1 MYHITLIIFENCMIK
16 ILNYSKVDLYEL
28 ARYVNKQAKAKGAS
42 ESDVEIDVDAGTSV
56 SVRLKELESIA
67 LNNDK
72 SLSITVYFGK
82 KRGVAT
88 TSDFSKEAMESCLN
102 AACDIAKFTAE
113 DKAFGLPSEK
123 LFPKKEI
130 ELDLYHPFDDSQDSM
145 IAKALVAEKAALSFD
160 KRINNSEGANFST
173 SNNLF
178 VQANSNGFIGGFPSS
193 RHTISCSVIAKDSS
207 GMQRDY
213 SYSNA
218 RKISNLQSL
227 EEVGETS
234 AQRALNRLMPK
245 PIKTGRYPVIFES
258 QIATS
263 LISSIVSASSGTNQY
278 RKTSFLLNSLDKKI
292 ASENLTINEDPYL
305 RYGNATTYFD
315 GEGVYVKPR
324 VVVDKGYLKGYF
336 LSSYSAR
343 RLKMETT
350 GNAGG
355 AHNLIA
361 NSSNLSF
368 KELIKKMRR
377 GLIVTELM
385 GQGLNMVTGDYSR
398 GVAGFWVEGG
408 VIEHPVEEIT
418 IAGNMKDMLLNI
430 TDIGNDTYKN
440 GSQYIGSVLIG
451 EMTIASGDK

>member
-1 MYHITLIIFENCMIK
+1 MYHITLIILKNRMIK
-16 ILNYSKVDLYEL
+16 ILNYSQDDLYDL
-28 ARYVNKQAKAKGAS
+28 ARYVNKQAQAKGAS
-42 ESDVEIDVDAGTSV
+42 ESEVEIDVDSGTSV
-56 SVRLKELESIA
+56 SVRLKELESVT

-82 KRGVAT
+82 KRGIAT
-88 TSDFSKEAMESCLN
+88 TSDFSKEAIESCLA
-102 AACDIAKFTAE
+102 AACDIAKFTGE
-113 DKAFGLPSEK
+113 DKAFGLASSK
-123 LFPKKEI
+123 LYPKKDI
-130 ELDLYHPFDDSQDSM
+130 ELDLYHPFEDSQDAM
-145 IAKALVAEKAALSFD
+145 IAKVLVVEKTALLFD
-160 KRINNSEGANFST
+160 KRISNSEGANFST

-213 SYSNA
+213 SYSNS

-227 EEVGETS
+227 EEIGETS

-258 QIATS
+258 QVATS
-263 LISSIVSASSGTNQY
+263 LISSIVSASSGSNQY
-278 RKTSFLLNSLDKKI
+278 RKSSFLLNSLDKKI

-305 RYGNATTYFD
+305 KHGNATTYFD

-324 VVVDKGYLKGYF
+324 VVVDKGFLKGYF

-343 RLKMETT
+343 RLKMQTT

-361 NSSNLSF
+361 SFSSHSF
-368 KELIKKMRR
+368 KELIKKMGR
-377 GLIVTELM
+377 GLVVTELM

-398 GVAGFWVEGG
+398 GVAGFWVEEG
-408 VIEHPVEEIT
+408 VIVHAVEEIT
-418 IAGNMKDMLLNI
+418 IAGNMRDMLLNI
-430 TDIGNDTYKN
+430 SNIGNDTYKN
-440 GSQYIGSVLIG
+440 GSQYIGSVLID
-451 EMTIASGDK
+451 EMTIASGK

>member
-1 MYHITLIIFENCMIK
+1 MYHITLIILKNRMIK
-16 ILNYSKVDLYEL
+16 ILNYSQDDLYDL
-28 ARYVNKQAKAKGAS
+28 ARYVNKQAQAKGAS
-42 ESDVEIDVDAGTSV
+42 ESEVEIDVDSGTSV
-56 SVRLKELESIA
+56 SVRLKELESVT

-82 KRGVAT
+82 KRGIAT
-88 TSDFSKEAMESCLN
+88 TSDFSKEAIESCLA
-102 AACDIAKFTAE
+102 AACDIAKFTGE
-113 DKAFGLPSEK
+113 DKAFGLASSK
-123 LFPKKEI
+123 LYPKKDI
-130 ELDLYHPFDDSQDSM
+130 ELDLYHPFEDSQDAM
-145 IAKALVAEKAALSFD
+145 IAKVLVVEKTALSFD
-160 KRINNSEGANFST
+160 RRISNSEGANFST

-213 SYSNA
+213 SYSNS

-227 EEVGETS
+227 EEIGETS

-258 QIATS
+258 QVATS
-263 LISSIVSASSGTNQY
+263 LVSSIVSASSGSNQY

-305 RYGNATTYFD
+305 KHGNATTYFD

-324 VVVDKGYLKGYF
+324 VVVDKGFLKGYF

-343 RLKMETT
+343 RLKMQTT

-361 NSSNLSF
+361 SFSSHSF
-368 KELIKKMRR
+368 KELIQKMGR
-377 GLIVTELM
+377 GLVVTELM

-398 GVAGFWVEGG
+398 GVAGFWVEEG
-408 VIEHPVEEIT
+408 VIVHAVEEIT
-418 IAGNMKDMLLNI
+418 IAGNMRDMLLNI
-430 TDIGNDTYKN
+430 SNIGNDTYRN
-440 GSQYIGSVLIG
+440 GSQYIGSVLIDV
-451 EMTIASGDK
+451 MTVASGK

>member
-1 MYHITLIIFENCMIK
+1 MYHITLIILKNRMIK
-16 ILNYSKVDLYEL
+16 ILNYSQDDLYDL

-42 ESDVEIDVDAGTSV
+42 ESEVEIDVDSGTSV
-56 SVRLKELESIA
+56 SVRLKELESVT

-82 KRGVAT
+82 KRGIAT
-88 TSDFSKEAMESCLN
+88 TSDFSKEAIESCLA
-102 AACDIAKFTAE
+102 AACDIAKFTGE
-113 DKAFGLPSEK
+113 DKAFGLASSK
-123 LFPKKEI
+123 LYPKKDI
-130 ELDLYHPFDDSQDSM
+130 ELDLYHPFEDSQDAM
-145 IAKALVAEKAALSFD
+145 IAKVLVVEKTALSFD
-160 KRINNSEGANFST
+160 KRISNSEGANFST

-213 SYSNA
+213 SYSNS

-227 EEVGETS
+227 EEIGETS

-258 QIATS
+258 QVATS
-263 LISSIVSASSGTNQY
+263 LVSSIVSASSGSNQY

-305 RYGNATTYFD
+305 KHGNATTYFD

-324 VVVDKGYLKGYF
+324 VVVDKGFLKGYF

-343 RLKMETT
+343 RLKMQTT

-361 NSSNLSF
+361 SSSSHSF
-368 KELIKKMRR
+368 KELIKKMGR
-377 GLIVTELM
+377 GLVVTELM

-398 GVAGFWVEGG
+398 GVAGFWVEEG
-408 VIEHPVEEIT
+408 VIVHAVEEIT
-418 IAGNMKDMLLNI
+418 IAGNMRDMLLNI
-430 TDIGNDTYKN
+430 SNIGNDTYKN
-440 GSQYIGSVLIG
+440 GSQYIGSVLID
-451 EMTIASGDK
+451 EMTIASGK

>member
-1 MYHITLIIFENCMIK
+1 MYHITLIILKNRMIK
-16 ILNYSKVDLYEL
+16 ILNYSQDDLYDL
-28 ARYVNKQAKAKGAS
+28 ARYVNKQAQAKGAS
-42 ESDVEIDVDAGTSV
+42 ESEVEIDVDSGTSV
-56 SVRLKELESIA
+56 SVRLKELESVT

-82 KRGVAT
+82 KRGIAT
-88 TSDFSKEAMESCLN
+88 TSDFSKEAIESCLA
-102 AACDIAKFTAE
+102 AACDIAKFTGE
-113 DKAFGLPSEK
+113 DKAFGLASSK
-123 LFPKKEI
+123 LYPKKDI
-130 ELDLYHPFDDSQDSM
+130 ELDLYHPFEDSQDAM
-145 IAKALVAEKAALSFD
+145 IAKVLVVEKTALSFD
-160 KRINNSEGANFST
+160 KRISNSEGANFST

-213 SYSNA
+213 SYSNS

-227 EEVGETS
+227 EEIGETS

-258 QIATS
+258 QVATS
-263 LISSIVSASSGTNQY
+263 LVSSIVSASSGSNQY

-305 RYGNATTYFD
+305 KHGNATTYFD

-324 VVVDKGYLKGYF
+324 VVVDKGFLKGYF

-343 RLKMETT
+343 RLKMQTT

-361 NSSNLSF
+361 SSSSHSF
-368 KELIKKMRR
+368 KELIKKMGR
-377 GLIVTELM
+377 GLVVTELM

-398 GVAGFWVEGG
+398 GVAGFWVEEG
-408 VIEHPVEEIT
+408 VIVHAVEEIT
-418 IAGNMKDMLLNI
+418 IAGNMRDMLLNI
-430 TDIGNDTYKN
+430 SNIGNDTYKN
-440 GSQYIGSVLIG
+440 GSQYIGSVLID
-451 EMTIASGDK
+451 EMTIASGK

>member
-1 MYHITLIIFENCMIK
+1 MYHITLIILKNRMIK
-16 ILNYSKVDLYEL
+16 ILNYSQDDLYDL
-28 ARYVNKQAKAKGAS
+28 ARYVNKQAQAKGAS
-42 ESDVEIDVDAGTSV
+42 ESEVEIDVDSGTSV
-56 SVRLKELESIA
+56 SVRLKELESVT

-82 KRGVAT
+82 KRGIAT
-88 TSDFSKEAMESCLN
+88 TSDFSKEAIESCLA
-102 AACDIAKFTAE
+102 AACDIAKFTGE
-113 DKAFGLPSEK
+113 DKAFGLASSK
-123 LFPKKEI
+123 LYPKKDI
-130 ELDLYHPFDDSQDSM
+130 ELDLYHPFEDSQDAM
-145 IAKALVAEKAALSFD
+145 IAKVLVVEKTALSFD
-160 KRINNSEGANFST
+160 KRISNSEGANFST

-213 SYSNA
+213 SYSNS

-227 EEVGETS
+227 EEIGETS

-258 QIATS
+258 QVATS
-263 LISSIVSASSGTNQY
+263 LVSSIVSASSGSNQY

-305 RYGNATTYFD
+305 KHGNATTYFD

-324 VVVDKGYLKGYF
+324 VVVEKGFLKGYF

-343 RLKMETT
+343 RLKMQTT

-361 NSSNLSF
+361 SSSSHSF
-368 KELIKKMRR
+368 KELIKKMGR
-377 GLIVTELM
+377 GLVVTELM

-398 GVAGFWVEGG
+398 GVAGFWVEEG
-408 VIEHPVEEIT
+408 VIVHAVEEIT
-418 IAGNMKDMLLNI
+418 IAGNMRDMLLNI
-430 TDIGNDTYKN
+430 SNIGNDTYKN
-440 GSQYIGSVLIG
+440 GSQYIGSVLID
-451 EMTIASGDK
+451 EMTIASGK

>member
-1 MYHITLIIFENCMIK
+1 MYHITLIILKNRMIK
-16 ILNYSKVDLYEL
+16 ILNYSQDDLYDL

-42 ESDVEIDVDAGTSV
+42 ESEVEIDVDSGTSV
-56 SVRLKELESIA
+56 SVRLKELESVT

-82 KRGVAT
+82 KRGIAT
-88 TSDFSKEAMESCLN
+88 TSDFSKEAIESCLA
-102 AACDIAKFTAE
+102 AACDIAKFTGE
-113 DKAFGLPSEK
+113 DKAFGLASSK
-123 LFPKKEI
+123 LYPKKDI
-130 ELDLYHPFDDSQDSM
+130 ELDLYHPFEDSQDAM
-145 IAKALVAEKAALSFD
+145 IAKVLVVEKTALLFD
-160 KRINNSEGANFST
+160 KRISNSEGANFST

-213 SYSNA
+213 SYSNS

-227 EEVGETS
+227 EEIGETS

-258 QIATS
+258 QVAPS
-263 LISSIVSASSGTNQY
+263 LVSSIVSASSGSNQY
-278 RKTSFLLNSLDKKI
+278 RKSSFLLNSLDKKI

-305 RYGNATTYFD
+305 KHGNATTYFD

-324 VVVDKGYLKGYF
+324 VVVDKGFLKGYF

-343 RLKMETT
+343 RLKMQTT

-361 NSSNLSF
+361 SSSSHSF
-368 KELIKKMRR
+368 KELIKKMGR
-377 GLIVTELM
+377 GLVVTELM

-398 GVAGFWVEGG
+398 GVAGFWVEEG
-408 VIEHPVEEIT
+408 VIVHAVEEIT
-418 IAGNMKDMLLNI
+418 IAGNMRDMLLNI
-430 TDIGNDTYKN
+430 SNIGNDTYKN
-440 GSQYIGSVLIG
+440 GSQYIGSVLID
-451 EMTIASGDK
+451 EMTIASGK

>member
-1 MYHITLIIFENCMIK
+1 MYHITLIILKNRMIK
-16 ILNYSKVDLYEL
+16 ILNYSQDDLYDL
-28 ARYVNKQAKAKGAS
+28 ARYVNKQAQAKGAS
-42 ESDVEIDVDAGTSV
+42 ESEVEIDVDSGTSV
-56 SVRLKELESIA
+56 SVRLKELESVT

-82 KRGVAT
+82 KRGIAT
-88 TSDFSKEAMESCLN
+88 TSDFSKEAIESCLA
-102 AACDIAKFTAE
+102 AACDIAKFTGE
-113 DKAFGLPSEK
+113 DKAFGLASSK
-123 LFPKKEI
+123 LYPKKDI
-130 ELDLYHPFDDSQDSM
+130 ELDLYHPFEDSQDAM
-145 IAKALVAEKAALSFD
+145 IAKVLVVEKTALSFD
-160 KRINNSEGANFST
+160 KRISNSEGANFST

-213 SYSNA
+213 SYSNS

-227 EEVGETS
+227 EEIGETS

-258 QIATS
+258 QVATS
-263 LISSIVSASSGTNQY
+263 LVSSIVSASSGSNQY

-305 RYGNATTYFD
+305 RHGNATTYFD

-324 VVVDKGYLKGYF
+324 VVVDKGFLKGYF

-343 RLKMETT
+343 RLKMQTT

-361 NSSNLSF
+361 SFSSHSF
-368 KELIKKMRR
+368 KELIQKMGR
-377 GLIVTELM
+377 GLVVTELM

-398 GVAGFWVEGG
+398 GVAGFWVEEG
-408 VIEHPVEEIT
+408 VIVHAVEEIT
-418 IAGNMKDMLLNI
+418 IAGNMRDMLLNI
-430 TDIGNDTYKN
+430 SNIGNDTYRN
-440 GSQYIGSVLIG
+440 GSQYIGSVLID
-451 EMTIASGDK
+451 EMTIASGN

>member
-1 MYHITLIIFENCMIK
+1 MYHITLIILKNRMIK
-16 ILNYSKVDLYEL
+16 ILNYSQDDLYDL
-28 ARYVNKQAKAKGAS
+28 ARYVNKQAQAKGAS
-42 ESDVEIDVDAGTSV
+42 ESEVEIDVDSGTSV
-56 SVRLKELESIA
+56 SVRLKELESVT

-82 KRGVAT
+82 KRGIAT
-88 TSDFSKEAMESCLN
+88 TSDFSKEAIESCLA
-102 AACDIAKFTAE
+102 AACDIAKFTGE
-113 DKAFGLPSEK
+113 DKAFGLASSK
-123 LFPKKEI
+123 LYPKKDI
-130 ELDLYHPFDDSQDSM
+130 ELDLYHPFEDSHDAM
-145 IAKALVAEKAALSFD
+145 IAKVLVVEKTALSFD
-160 KRINNSEGANFST
+160 KRISNSEGANFST

-213 SYSNA
+213 SYSNS

-227 EEVGETS
+227 EEIGETS

-258 QIATS
+258 QVATS
-263 LISSIVSASSGTNQY
+263 LVSSIVSASSGSNQY

-305 RYGNATTYFD
+305 KHGNATTYFD

-324 VVVDKGYLKGYF
+324 VVVDKGFLKGYF

-343 RLKMETT
+343 RLKMQTT

-361 NSSNLSF
+361 SSSSHSF
-368 KELIKKMRR
+368 KELIKKMGR
-377 GLIVTELM
+377 GLVVTELM

-398 GVAGFWVEGG
+398 GVAGFWVEEG
-408 VIEHPVEEIT
+408 VIVHAVEEIT
-418 IAGNMKDMLLNI
+418 IAGNMRDMLLNI
-430 TDIGNDTYKN
+430 SNIGNDTYKN
-440 GSQYIGSVLIG
+440 GSQYIGSVLID
-451 EMTIASGDK
+451 EMTIASGK

>member
-1 MYHITLIIFENCMIK
+1 MYHITLIILKNRMIK
-16 ILNYSKVDLYEL
+16 ILNYSQDDLYDL
-28 ARYVNKQAKAKGAS
+28 ARYVNKQAQAKGAS
-42 ESDVEIDVDAGTSV
+42 ESEVEIDVDSGTSV
-56 SVRLKELESIA
+56 SVRLKELESVT

-82 KRGVAT
+82 KRGIAT
-88 TSDFSKEAMESCLN
+88 TSDFSKEAIESCLA
-102 AACDIAKFTAE
+102 AACDIAKFTGE
-113 DKAFGLPSEK
+113 DKAFGLASSK
-123 LFPKKEI
+123 LYPKKDI
-130 ELDLYHPFDDSQDSM
+130 ELDLYHPFEDSQDAM
-145 IAKALVAEKAALSFD
+145 IAKVLIVEKTALSFD
-160 KRINNSEGANFST
+160 KRISNSEGANFST

-213 SYSNA
+213 SYSNS

-227 EEVGETS
+227 EEIGETS

-258 QIATS
+258 QVATS
-263 LISSIVSASSGTNQY
+263 LVSSIVSASSGSNQY

-305 RYGNATTYFD
+305 RHGNATTYFD

-324 VVVDKGYLKGYF
+324 VVVDKGFLKGYF

-343 RLKMETT
+343 RLKMQTT

-361 NSSNLSF
+361 SFSSHSF
-368 KELIKKMRR
+368 KELIKKMGR
-377 GLIVTELM
+377 GLVVTELM

-398 GVAGFWVEGG
+398 GVAGFWVEEG
-408 VIEHPVEEIT
+408 VIVHAVEEIT
-418 IAGNMKDMLLNI
+418 IAGNMRDMLLNI
-430 TDIGNDTYKN
+430 SNIGNDTYKN
-440 GSQYIGSVLIG
+440 GSQYIGSVLID
-451 EMTIASGDK
+451 EMTIASGK

>member
-1 MYHITLIIFENCMIK
+1 MYHITLIILKNRMIK
-16 ILNYSKVDLYEL
+16 ILNYSQDDLYDL
-28 ARYVNKQAKAKGAS
+28 ARYVNKQAQAKGAS
-42 ESDVEIDVDAGTSV
+42 ESEVEIDVDSGTSV
-56 SVRLKELESIA
+56 SVRLKELESVT

-82 KRGVAT
+82 KRGIAT
-88 TSDFSKEAMESCLN
+88 TSDFSKEAIESCLA
-102 AACDIAKFTAE
+102 AACDIAKFTGE
-113 DKAFGLPSEK
+113 DKAFGLASSK
-123 LFPKKEI
+123 LYPKKDI
-130 ELDLYHPFDDSQDSM
+130 ELDLYHPFEDSQDAM
-145 IAKALVAEKAALSFD
+145 IAKVLVVEKTALSFD
-160 KRINNSEGANFST
+160 KRISNSEGANFST

-213 SYSNA
+213 SYSNS

-227 EEVGETS
+227 EEIGETS

-258 QIATS
+258 QVATS
-263 LISSIVSASSGTNQY
+263 LVSSIVSASSGSNQY

-292 ASENLTINEDPYL
+292 ASESLSINEDPYL
-305 RYGNATTYFD
+305 KHGNATTYFD

-324 VVVDKGYLKGYF
+324 VVVDKGFLKGYF

-343 RLKMETT
+343 RLKMQTT

-361 NSSNLSF
+361 SSSSHSF
-368 KELIKKMRR
+368 KELIKKMGR
-377 GLIVTELM
+377 GLVVTELM

-398 GVAGFWVEGG
+398 GVAGFWVEEG
-408 VIEHPVEEIT
+408 VIVHAVEEIT
-418 IAGNMKDMLLNI
+418 IAGNMRDMLLNI
-430 TDIGNDTYKN
+430 SNIGNDTYKN
-440 GSQYIGSVLIG
+440 GSQYIGSVLID
-451 EMTIASGDK
+451 EMTIASGK

>member
-1 MYHITLIIFENCMIK
+1 MYHITLIILKNRMIK
-16 ILNYSKVDLYEL
+16 ILNYSQDDLYDL
-28 ARYVNKQAKAKGAS
+28 ARYVNKQAQAKGAS
-42 ESDVEIDVDAGTSV
+42 ESEVEIDVDSGTSV
-56 SVRLKELESIA
+56 SVRLKELESVT

-82 KRGVAT
+82 KRGIAT
-88 TSDFSKEAMESCLN
+88 TSDFSKEAIESCL
-102 AACDIAKFTAE
+102 AAARDIAKFTGE
-113 DKAFGLPSEK
+113 DKAFGLASSK
-123 LFPKKEI
+123 LYPKKDI
-130 ELDLYHPFDDSQDSM
+130 ELDLYHPFKDSHDAM
-145 IAKALVAEKAALSFD
+145 IAKVLVVEKTALSFD
-160 KRINNSEGANFST
+160 KRISNSEGANFST

-213 SYSNA
+213 SYSNS

-227 EEVGETS
+227 EEIGETS

-258 QIATS
+258 QVATS
-263 LISSIVSASSGTNQY
+263 LVSSIVSASSGSNQY

-305 RYGNATTYFD
+305 RHGNATTYFD

-324 VVVDKGYLKGYF
+324 VVVDKGFLKGYF

-343 RLKMETT
+343 RLKMQTT

-361 NSSNLSF
+361 SSSSHSF
-368 KELIKKMRR
+368 KELIKKMGR
-377 GLIVTELM
+377 GLVVTELM

-398 GVAGFWVEGG
+398 GVAGFWVEEG
-408 VIEHPVEEIT
+408 VIVHAVEEIT
-418 IAGNMKDMLLNI
+418 IAGNMRDMLLNI
-430 TDIGNDTYKN
+430 SNIGNDTYKN
-440 GSQYIGSVLIG
+440 GSQYIGSVLID
-451 EMTIASGDK
+451 EMTIASGK

>member
-1 MYHITLIIFENCMIK
+1 MIK
-16 ILNYSKVDLYEL
+16 ILNYSQDDLYDL
-28 ARYVNKQAKAKGAS
+28 ARYVNKQAQAKGAS
-42 ESDVEIDVDAGTSV
+42 ESEVEIDVDSGTSV
-56 SVRLKELESIA
+56 SVRLKELESVT

-82 KRGVAT
+82 KRGIAT
-88 TSDFSKEAMESCLN
+88 TSDFSKEAIESCLA
-102 AACDIAKFTAE
+102 AACDIAKFTGE
-113 DKAFGLPSEK
+113 DKAFGLASSK
-123 LFPKKEI
+123 LYPKKDI
-130 ELDLYHPFDDSQDSM
+130 ELDLYHPFEDSHDAM
-145 IAKALVAEKAALSFD
+145 IAKVLVVEKTALSFD
-160 KRINNSEGANFST
+160 KRISNSEGANFST

-213 SYSNA
+213 SYSNS

-227 EEVGETS
+227 EEIGETS

-258 QIATS
+258 QVATS
-263 LISSIVSASSGTNQY
+263 LVSSIVSASSGSNQY

-305 RYGNATTYFD
+305 KHGNATTYFD

-324 VVVDKGYLKGYF
+324 VVVDKGFLKGYF

-343 RLKMETT
+343 RLKMQTT

-361 NSSNLSF
+361 SSSSHSF
-368 KELIKKMRR
+368 KELIKKMGR
-377 GLIVTELM
+377 GLVVTELM

-398 GVAGFWVEGG
+398 GVAGFWVEEG
-408 VIEHPVEEIT
+408 VIVHAVEEIT
-418 IAGNMKDMLLNI
+418 IAGNMRDMLLNI
-430 TDIGNDTYKN
+430 SNIGNDTYKN
-440 GSQYIGSVLIG
+440 GSQYIGSVLID
-451 EMTIASGDK
+451 EMTIASGK

>member
-1 MYHITLIIFENCMIK
+1 MIK
-16 ILNYSKVDLYEL
+16 ILNYSQDDLYDL
-28 ARYVNKQAKAKGAS
+28 ARYVNKQAQAKGAS
-42 ESDVEIDVDAGTSV
+42 ESEVEIDVDSGTSV
-56 SVRLKELESIA
+56 SVRLKELESVT

-82 KRGVAT
+82 KRGIAT
-88 TSDFSKEAMESCLN
+88 TSDFSKEAIESCLA
-102 AACDIAKFTAE
+102 AACDIAKFTGE
-113 DKAFGLPSEK
+113 DKAFGLASSK
-123 LFPKKEI
+123 LYPKKDI
-130 ELDLYHPFDDSQDSM
+130 ELDLYHPFEDSHDAM
-145 IAKALVAEKAALSFD
+145 IAKVLVVEKTALSFD
-160 KRINNSEGANFST
+160 KRISNSEGANFST

-213 SYSNA
+213 SYSNS

-227 EEVGETS
+227 EEIGETS

-258 QIATS
+258 QVATS
-263 LISSIVSASSGTNQY
+263 LVSSIVSASSGSNQY

-292 ASENLTINEDPYL
+292 ASENLSINEDPYL
-305 RYGNATTYFD
+305 KHGNATTYFD

-324 VVVDKGYLKGYF
+324 VVVDKGFLKGYF

-343 RLKMETT
+343 RLKMQTT

-361 NSSNLSF
+361 SFSSHSF
-368 KELIKKMRR
+368 KELIKKMGR
-377 GLIVTELM
+377 GLVVTELM

-398 GVAGFWVEGG
+398 GVAGFWVEEG
-408 VIEHPVEEIT
+408 VIVHAVEEIT
-418 IAGNMKDMLLNI
+418 IAGNMRDMLLNI
-430 TDIGNDTYKN
+430 SNIGNDTYKN
-440 GSQYIGSVLIG
+440 GSQYIGSVLID
-451 EMTIASGDK
+451 EMTIASGK

>member
-1 MYHITLIIFENCMIK
+1 MYHITLTILKNRMIK
-16 ILNYSKVDLYEL
+16 ILNYSQDDLYDL
-28 ARYVNKQAKAKGAS
+28 ARYVNKQAQAKGAS
-42 ESDVEIDVDAGTSV
+42 ESEVEIDVDSGTSV
-56 SVRLKELESIA
+56 SVRLKELESVT

-82 KRGVAT
+82 KRGIAT
-88 TSDFSKEAMESCLN
+88 TSDFSKEAIESCLA
-102 AACDIAKFTAE
+102 AACDIAKFTGE
-113 DKAFGLPSEK
+113 DKAFGLASSK
-123 LFPKKEI
+123 LYPKKDI
-130 ELDLYHPFDDSQDSM
+130 ELDLYHPFEDSQDAM
-145 IAKALVAEKAALSFD
+145 IAKVLVVEKTALSFD
-160 KRINNSEGANFST
+160 KRISNSEGANFST

-213 SYSNA
+213 SYSNS

-227 EEVGETS
+227 EEIGETS

-258 QIATS
+258 QVATS
-263 LISSIVSASSGTNQY
+263 LVSSIVSASSGSNQY

-305 RYGNATTYFD
+305 RHGNATTYFD

-324 VVVDKGYLKGYF
+324 VVVDKGFLKGYF

-343 RLKMETT
+343 RLKMQTT

-361 NSSNLSF
+361 SFSSHSF
-368 KELIKKMRR
+368 KELIKKMGR
-377 GLIVTELM
+377 GLVVTELM

-398 GVAGFWVEGG
+398 GVAGFWVEEG
-408 VIEHPVEEIT
+408 VIVHAVEEIT
-418 IAGNMKDMLLNI
+418 IAGNMRDMLLNI
-430 TDIGNDTYKN
+430 SNIGNDIYKN
-440 GSQYIGSVLIG
+440 SSQYIGSVLID
-451 EMTIASGDK
+451 EMTIASGK

>member
-1 MYHITLIIFENCMIK
+1 MYHITLIILKNRMIK
-16 ILNYSKVDLYEL
+16 ILNYSQDDLYDL
-28 ARYVNKQAKAKGAS
+28 ARYVNKQAQAKGAS
-42 ESDVEIDVDAGTSV
+42 ESEVEIDVDSGTSV
-56 SVRLKELESIA
+56 SVRLKELESVT

-82 KRGVAT
+82 KRGIAT
-88 TSDFSKEAMESCLN
+88 TSDFSKEAIESCLA
-102 AACDIAKFTAE
+102 AACDIAKFTGE
-113 DKAFGLPSEK
+113 DKAFGLASSK
-123 LFPKKEI
+123 LYPKKDI
-130 ELDLYHPFDDSQDSM
+130 ELDLYHPFEDSQDAM
-145 IAKALVAEKAALSFD
+145 IAKVLVVEKTALSFD
-160 KRINNSEGANFST
+160 KRISNSEGANFST

-213 SYSNA
+213 SYSNS

-227 EEVGETS
+227 EEIGETS

-258 QIATS
+258 QVATS
-263 LISSIVSASSGTNQY
+263 LVSSIVSASSGSNQY
-278 RKTSFLLNSLDKKI
+278 RKTSFLLNSLEKKI

-305 RYGNATTYFD
+305 KHGNATTYFD

-324 VVVDKGYLKGYF
+324 VVVDKGFLKGYF

-343 RLKMETT
+343 RLKMQTT

-361 NSSNLSF
+361 SSSSHSF
-368 KELIKKMRR
+368 KELIKKMGR
-377 GLIVTELM
+377 GLVVTELM

-398 GVAGFWVEGG
+398 GVAGFWVEEG
-408 VIEHPVEEIT
+408 VIVHAVEEIT
-418 IAGNMKDMLLNI
+418 IAGNMRDMLLNI
-430 TDIGNDTYKN
+430 SNIGNDTYKN
-440 GSQYIGSVLIG
+440 GSQYIGSVLID
-451 EMTIASGDK
+451 EMTIASGK

>member
-1 MYHITLIIFENCMIK
+1 MYHITLIILKNRMIK
-16 ILNYSKVDLYEL
+16 ILNYSQDDLYDL
-28 ARYVNKQAKAKGAS
+28 ARYVNKQAQAKGAS
-42 ESDVEIDVDAGTSV
+42 ESEVEIDVDSGTSV
-56 SVRLKELESIA
+56 SVRLKELESVT

-82 KRGVAT
+82 KRGIAT
-88 TSDFSKEAMESCLN
+88 TSDFSKEAIESCLA
-102 AACDIAKFTAE
+102 AACDIAKFTGE
-113 DKAFGLPSEK
+113 DKAFGLASSK
-123 LFPKKEI
+123 LYPKKDI
-130 ELDLYHPFDDSQDSM
+130 ELDLYHPFEDSQDAM
-145 IAKALVAEKAALSFD
+145 IAKVLVVEKTALSFD
-160 KRINNSEGANFST
+160 KRISNSEGANFST

-213 SYSNA
+213 SYSNS

-227 EEVGETS
+227 EEIGETS

-258 QIATS
+258 QVATS
-263 LISSIVSASSGTNQY
+263 LVSSIVSASSGSNQY

-305 RYGNATTYFD
+305 RHGNATTYFD

-324 VVVDKGYLKGYF
+324 VVVDKGFLKGYF

-343 RLKMETT
+343 RLKMQTT

-361 NSSNLSF
+361 SFSSHSF
-368 KELIKKMRR
+368 KELIKKMGR
-377 GLIVTELM
+377 GLVVTELM

-398 GVAGFWVEGG
+398 GVAGFWVEEG
-408 VIEHPVEEIT
+408 VIVHAVEEIT
-418 IAGNMKDMLLNI
+418 IAGNMRDMLLNI
-430 TDIGNDTYKN
+430 SNIGNDTYKN
-440 GSQYIGSVLIG
+440 GSQYIGSVLID
-451 EMTIASGDK
+451 EMTIASGN

>member
-1 MYHITLIIFENCMIK
+1 MIK
-16 ILNYSKVDLYEL
+16 ILNYSQDDLYDL
-28 ARYVNKQAKAKGAS
+28 ARYVNKQAQAKGAS
-42 ESDVEIDVDAGTSV
+42 ESEVEIDVDSGTSV
-56 SVRLKELESIA
+56 SVRLKELESVT

-82 KRGVAT
+82 KRGIAT
-88 TSDFSKEAMESCLN
+88 TSDFSKEAIESCLA
-102 AACDIAKFTAE
+102 AACDIAKFTGE
-113 DKAFGLPSEK
+113 DKAFGLASSK
-123 LFPKKEI
+123 LYPKKDI
-130 ELDLYHPFDDSQDSM
+130 ELDLYHPFEDSQDAM
-145 IAKALVAEKAALSFD
+145 IAKVLVVEKTALSFD
-160 KRINNSEGANFST
+160 KRISNSEGANFST

-213 SYSNA
+213 SYSNS

-227 EEVGETS
+227 EEIGETS

-258 QIATS
+258 QVATS
-263 LISSIVSASSGTNQY
+263 LISSIVSASSGSNQY
-278 RKTSFLLNSLDKKI
+278 RKSSFLLNSLDKKI
-292 ASENLTINEDPYL
+292 ASENLSINEDPYL
-305 RYGNATTYFD
+305 KHGNATTYFD

-324 VVVDKGYLKGYF
+324 VVVEKGFLKGYF

-343 RLKMETT
+343 RLKMQTT

-361 NSSNLSF
+361 SSSSHSF
-368 KELIKKMRR
+368 KELIKKMGR
-377 GLIVTELM
+377 GLVVTELM

-398 GVAGFWVEGG
+398 GVAGFWVEEG
-408 VIEHPVEEIT
+408 VIVHAVEEIT
-418 IAGNMKDMLLNI
+418 IAGNMRDMLLNI
-430 TDIGNDTYKN
+430 SNIGNDTYKN
-440 GSQYIGSVLIG
+440 GSQYIGSVLID
-451 EMTIASGDK
+451 EMTIASGK

>member
-1 MYHITLIIFENCMIK
+1 MIK
-16 ILNYSKVDLYEL
+16 ILNYSQDDLYDL
-28 ARYVNKQAKAKGAS
+28 ARYVNKQAQAKGAS
-42 ESDVEIDVDAGTSV
+42 ESEVEIDVDSGTSV
-56 SVRLKELESIA
+56 SVRLKELESVT

-82 KRGVAT
+82 KRGIAT
-88 TSDFSKEAMESCLN
+88 TSDFSKEAIESCLA
-102 AACDIAKFTAE
+102 AACDIAKFTGE
-113 DKAFGLPSEK
+113 DKAFGLASSK
-123 LFPKKEI
+123 LYPKKDI
-130 ELDLYHPFDDSQDSM
+130 ELDLYHPFEDSQDAM
-145 IAKALVAEKAALSFD
+145 IAKVLIVEKTALSFD
-160 KRINNSEGANFST
+160 KRISNSEGANFST

-213 SYSNA
+213 SYSNS

-227 EEVGETS
+227 EEIGETS

-258 QIATS
+258 QVATS
-263 LISSIVSASSGTNQY
+263 LISSIVSASSGSNQY
-278 RKTSFLLNSLDKKI
+278 RKSSFLLNSLDKKI
-292 ASENLTINEDPYL
+292 ASENLSINEDPYL
-305 RYGNATTYFD
+305 KHGNATTYFD

-324 VVVDKGYLKGYF
+324 VVVDKGLLKGYF

-343 RLKMETT
+343 RLKMQTT

-361 NSSNLSF
+361 SSSSHSF
-368 KELIKKMRR
+368 KELIKKMGR
-377 GLIVTELM
+377 GLVVTELM

-398 GVAGFWVEGG
+398 GVAGFWVEEG
-408 VIEHPVEEIT
+408 VIVHAVEEIT
-418 IAGNMKDMLLNI
+418 IAGNMRDMLLNI
-430 TDIGNDTYKN
+430 SNIGNDTYKN
-440 GSQYIGSVLIG
+440 GSQYIGSVLID
-451 EMTIASGDK
+451 EMTIASGK

>member
-1 MYHITLIIFENCMIK
+1 MYHITLIILKNRMIK
-16 ILNYSKVDLYEL
+16 ILNYSQDDLYDL
-28 ARYVNKQAKAKGAS
+28 ARYVNKQAQAKGAS
-42 ESDVEIDVDAGTSV
+42 ESEVEIDVDSGTSV
-56 SVRLKELESIA
+56 SVRLKELESVT

-82 KRGVAT
+82 KRGIAT
-88 TSDFSKEAMESCLN
+88 TSDFSKEAIESCLA
-102 AACDIAKFTAE
+102 AACDIAKFTGE
-113 DKAFGLPSEK
+113 DKAFGLASSK
-123 LFPKKEI
+123 LYPKKDI
-130 ELDLYHPFDDSQDSM
+130 ELDLYHPFEDSHDAM
-145 IAKALVAEKAALSFD
+145 IAKVLVVEKTALSFD
-160 KRINNSEGANFST
+160 KRISNSEGANFST

-213 SYSNA
+213 SYSNS

-227 EEVGETS
+227 EEIGETS

-258 QIATS
+258 QVATS
-263 LISSIVSASSGTNQY
+263 LISSIVSASSGSNQY
-278 RKTSFLLNSLDKKI
+278 RKSSFLLNSLDKKI
-292 ASENLTINEDPYL
+292 ASENLSINEDPYL
-305 RYGNATTYFD
+305 KHGNATTYFD

-324 VVVDKGYLKGYF
+324 VVVDKGFLKGYF

-343 RLKMETT
+343 RLKMQTT

-361 NSSNLSF
+361 SSSSHSF
-368 KELIKKMRR
+368 KELIKKMGR
-377 GLIVTELM
+377 GLVVTELM

-398 GVAGFWVEGG
+398 GVAGFWVEEG
-408 VIEHPVEEIT
+408 VIVHAVEEIT
-418 IAGNMKDMLLNI
+418 IAGNMRDMLLNI
-430 TDIGNDTYKN
+430 SNIGNDTYKN
-440 GSQYIGSVLIG
+440 GSQYIGSVLID
-451 EMTIASGDK
+451 EMTIASGK

>member
-1 MYHITLIIFENCMIK
+1 MIK
-16 ILNYSKVDLYEL
+16 ILNYSQDDLYDL
-28 ARYVNKQAKAKGAS
+28 ARYVNKQAQAKGAS
-42 ESDVEIDVDAGTSV
+42 ESEVEIDVDSGTSV
-56 SVRLKELESIA
+56 SVRLKELESVT

-82 KRGVAT
+82 KRGIAT
-88 TSDFSKEAMESCLN
+88 TSDFSKEAIESCLA
-102 AACDIAKFTAE
+102 AACDIAKFTGE
-113 DKAFGLPSEK
+113 DKAFGLASSK
-123 LFPKKEI
+123 LYPKKDI
-130 ELDLYHPFDDSQDSM
+130 ELDLYHPFEDSQDAM
-145 IAKALVAEKAALSFD
+145 IAKVLVVEKTALSFD
-160 KRINNSEGANFST
+160 KRISNSEGANFST

-213 SYSNA
+213 SYSNS

-227 EEVGETS
+227 EEIGETS

-258 QIATS
+258 QVATS
-263 LISSIVSASSGTNQY
+263 LVSSIVSASSGSNQY

-292 ASENLTINEDPYL
+292 ASENLSINEDPYL
-305 RYGNATTYFD
+305 KHGNATTYFD

-324 VVVDKGYLKGYF
+324 VVVDKGFLKGYF

-343 RLKMETT
+343 RLKMQTT

-361 NSSNLSF
+361 SSSSHSF
-368 KELIKKMRR
+368 KELIKKMGR
-377 GLIVTELM
+377 GLVVTELM

-398 GVAGFWVEGG
+398 GVAGFWVEEG
-408 VIEHPVEEIT
+408 VIVHAVEEIT
-418 IAGNMKDMLLNI
+418 IAGNMRDMLLNI
-430 TDIGNDTYKN
+430 SNIGNDTYKN
-440 GSQYIGSVLIG
+440 GSQYIGSVLID
-451 EMTIASGDK
+451 EMTIASGK

>member
-1 MYHITLIIFENCMIK
+1 MYHITLIILKNRMIK
-16 ILNYSKVDLYEL
+16 ILNYSQDDLYDL

-42 ESDVEIDVDAGTSV
+42 ESEVEIDVDAGTSV
-56 SVRLKELESIA
+56 SVRLKELESVT

-82 KRGVAT
+82 KRGIAT
-88 TSDFSKEAMESCLN
+88 TSDFSKEAIESCLA
-102 AACDIAKFTAE
+102 AACDIAKFTGE
-113 DKAFGLPSEK
+113 DKAFGLASSK
-123 LFPKKEI
+123 LYPKKDI
-130 ELDLYHPFDDSQDSM
+130 ELDLYHPFEDSQDAM
-145 IAKALVAEKAALSFD
+145 IAKVLVVEKTALLFD
-160 KRINNSEGANFST
+160 KRISNSEGANFST

-213 SYSNA
+213 SYSNS

-227 EEVGETS
+227 EEIGETS

-258 QIATS
+258 QVAPS
-263 LISSIVSASSGTNQY
+263 LVSSIVSASSGSNQY
-278 RKTSFLLNSLDKKI
+278 RKSSFLLNSLDKKI

-305 RYGNATTYFD
+305 KHGNATTYFD

-324 VVVDKGYLKGYF
+324 VVVDKGFLKGYF

-343 RLKMETT
+343 RLKMQTT

-361 NSSNLSF
+361 SSSSHSF
-368 KELIKKMRR
+368 KELIKKMGR
-377 GLIVTELM
+377 GLVVTELM

-398 GVAGFWVEGG
+398 GVAGFWVEEG
-408 VIEHPVEEIT
+408 VIVHAVEEIT
-418 IAGNMKDMLLNI
+418 IAGNMRDMLLNI
-430 TDIGNDTYKN
+430 SNIGNDTYKN
-440 GSQYIGSVLIG
+440 GSQYIGSVLID
-451 EMTIASGDK
+451 EMTIASGK

>member
-1 MYHITLIIFENCMIK
+1 MYHITLIILKNRMIK
-16 ILNYSKVDLYEL
+16 ILNYSQDDLYDL
-28 ARYVNKQAKAKGAS
+28 ARYVNKQAQAKGAS
-42 ESDVEIDVDAGTSV
+42 ESEVEIDVDSGTSV
-56 SVRLKELESIA
+56 SVRLKELESVT

-82 KRGVAT
+82 KRGIAT
-88 TSDFSKEAMESCLN
+88 TSDFSKEAIESCLA
-102 AACDIAKFTAE
+102 AACDIAKFTGE
-113 DKAFGLPSEK
+113 DKAFGLASSK
-123 LFPKKEI
+123 LYPKKDI
-130 ELDLYHPFDDSQDSM
+130 ELDLYHPFEDSQDAM
-145 IAKALVAEKAALSFD
+145 IAKVLVVEKTALSFD
-160 KRINNSEGANFST
+160 KRISNSEGANFST

-193 RHTISCSVIAKDSS
+193 RHTISCSVIAKDIS

-213 SYSNA
+213 SYSNS

-227 EEVGETS
+227 EEIGETS

-258 QIATS
+258 QVATS
-263 LISSIVSASSGTNQY
+263 LVSSIVSASSGSNQY

-292 ASENLTINEDPYL
+292 ASESLSINEDPYL
-305 RYGNATTYFD
+305 KHGNATTYFD

-324 VVVDKGYLKGYF
+324 VVVDKGFLKGYF

-343 RLKMETT
+343 RLKMQTT

-361 NSSNLSF
+361 SSSSHSF
-368 KELIKKMRR
+368 KELIKKMGR
-377 GLIVTELM
+377 GLVVTELM

-398 GVAGFWVEGG
+398 GVAGFWVEEG
-408 VIEHPVEEIT
+408 VIVHAVEEIT
-418 IAGNMKDMLLNI
+418 IAGNMRDMLLNI
-430 TDIGNDTYKN
+430 SNIGNDTYKN
-440 GSQYIGSVLIG
+440 GSQYIGSVLID
-451 EMTIASGDK
+451 EMTIASGK

>member
-1 MYHITLIIFENCMIK
+1 MYHITLIILKNRMIK
-16 ILNYSKVDLYEL
+16 ILNYSQDDLYDL
-28 ARYVNKQAKAKGAS
+28 ARYVNKQAQAKGAS
-42 ESDVEIDVDAGTSV
+42 ESEVEIDVDSGTSV
-56 SVRLKELESIA
+56 SVRLKELESVT

-82 KRGVAT
+82 KRGIAT
-88 TSDFSKEAMESCLN
+88 TSDFSKEAIESCLA
-102 AACDIAKFTAE
+102 AACDIAKFTGE
-113 DKAFGLPSEK
+113 DKAFGLASSK
-123 LFPKKEI
+123 LYPKKDI
-130 ELDLYHPFDDSQDSM
+130 ELDLYHPFEDSHDAM
-145 IAKALVAEKAALSFD
+145 IAKVLVVEKTALSFD
-160 KRINNSEGANFST
+160 KRISNSEGANFST

-213 SYSNA
+213 SYSNS

-227 EEVGETS
+227 EEIGETS

-258 QIATS
+258 QVATS
-263 LISSIVSASSGTNQY
+263 LVSSIVSASSGSNQY

-305 RYGNATTYFD
+305 RHGNATTYFD

-324 VVVDKGYLKGYF
+324 VVVDKGFLKGYF

-343 RLKMETT
+343 RLKMQTT

-361 NSSNLSF
+361 SSSSHSF
-368 KELIKKMRR
+368 KELIKKMGR
-377 GLIVTELM
+377 GLVVTELM

-398 GVAGFWVEGG
+398 GVAGFWVEEGAI
-408 VIEHPVEEIT
+408 VHAVEEIT
-418 IAGNMKDMLLNI
+418 IAGNMRDMLLNI
-430 TDIGNDTYKN
+430 SNIGNDTYKN
-440 GSQYIGSVLIG
+440 GSQYIGSVLID
-451 EMTIASGDK
+451 EMTIASGK

>member
-1 MYHITLIIFENCMIK
+1 MYHITLIILKNRMIK
-16 ILNYSKVDLYEL
+16 ILNYSQDDLYDL
-28 ARYVNKQAKAKGAS
+28 ARYVNKQAQAKGAS
-42 ESDVEIDVDAGTSV
+42 ESEVEIDVDSGTSV
-56 SVRLKELESIA
+56 SVRLKELESVT

-82 KRGVAT
+82 KRGIAT
-88 TSDFSKEAMESCLN
+88 TSDFSKEAIESCLA
-102 AACDIAKFTAE
+102 AACDIAKFTGE
-113 DKAFGLPSEK
+113 DKAFGLASSK
-123 LFPKKEI
+123 LYPKKDI
-130 ELDLYHPFDDSQDSM
+130 ELDLYHPFEDSQDAM
-145 IAKALVAEKAALSFD
+145 IAKVLVVEKTALSFD
-160 KRINNSEGANFST
+160 KRISNSEGANFST

-213 SYSNA
+213 SYSNS

-227 EEVGETS
+227 EEIGETS

-258 QIATS
+258 QVATS
-263 LISSIVSASSGTNQY
+263 LVSSIVSASSGSNQY

-292 ASENLTINEDPYL
+292 ASENLSINEDPYL
-305 RYGNATTYFD
+305 KHGNATTYFD

-324 VVVDKGYLKGYF
+324 VVVDKGFLKGYF

-343 RLKMETT
+343 RLKMQTT

-361 NSSNLSF
+361 SSSSHSF
-368 KELIKKMRR
+368 KELIKKMGR
-377 GLIVTELM
+377 GLVVTELM

-398 GVAGFWVEGG
+398 GVAGFWVEEG
-408 VIEHPVEEIT
+408 VIVHAVEEIT
-418 IAGNMKDMLLNI
+418 IAGNMRDMLLNI
-430 TDIGNDTYKN
+430 SNIGNDTYKN
-440 GSQYIGSVLIG
+440 GSQYIGSVLID
-451 EMTIASGDK
+451 EMTIASGK

>member
-1 MYHITLIIFENCMIK
+1 MIK
-16 ILNYSKVDLYEL
+16 ILNYSQDDLYDL

-42 ESDVEIDVDAGTSV
+42 ESEVEIDVDAGTSV
-56 SVRLKELESIA
+56 SVRLKELESVT

-82 KRGVAT
+82 KRGIAT
-88 TSDFSKEAMESCLN
+88 TSDFSKEAIESCLA
-102 AACDIAKFTAE
+102 AACDIAKFTGE
-113 DKAFGLPSEK
+113 DKAFGLASSK
-123 LFPKKEI
+123 LYPKKDI
-130 ELDLYHPFDDSQDSM
+130 ELDLYHPFEDSQDAM
-145 IAKALVAEKAALSFD
+145 IAKVLVVEKTALLFD
-160 KRINNSEGANFST
+160 KRISNSEGANFST

-213 SYSNA
+213 SYSNS

-227 EEVGETS
+227 EEIGETS

-258 QIATS
+258 QVAPS
-263 LISSIVSASSGTNQY
+263 LVSSIVSASSGSNQY
-278 RKTSFLLNSLDKKI
+278 RKSSFLLNSLDKKI

-305 RYGNATTYFD
+305 KHGNATTYFD

-324 VVVDKGYLKGYF
+324 VVVDKGFLKGYF

-343 RLKMETT
+343 RLKMQTT

-361 NSSNLSF
+361 SSSSHSF
-368 KELIKKMRR
+368 KELIKKMGR
-377 GLIVTELM
+377 GLVVTELM

-408 VIEHPVEEIT
+408 VIVHAVEEIT
-418 IAGNMKDMLLNI
+418 IAGNMRDMLLNI
-430 TDIGNDTYKN
+430 SNIGNDTYKN
-440 GSQYIGSVLIG
+440 GSQYIGSVLID
-451 EMTIASGDK
+451 EMTIASGK

>member
-1 MYHITLIIFENCMIK
+1 MIK
-16 ILNYSKVDLYEL
+16 ILNYSQDDLYDL
-28 ARYVNKQAKAKGAS
+28 ARYVNKQAQAKGAS
-42 ESDVEIDVDAGTSV
+42 ESEVEIDVDSGTSV
-56 SVRLKELESIA
+56 SVRLKELESVT

-82 KRGVAT
+82 KRGIAT
-88 TSDFSKEAMESCLN
+88 TSDFSKEAIESCLA
-102 AACDIAKFTAE
+102 AACDIAKFTGE
-113 DKAFGLPSEK
+113 DKAFGLASSK
-123 LFPKKEI
+123 LYPKKDI
-130 ELDLYHPFDDSQDSM
+130 ELDLYHPFEDSQDAM
-145 IAKALVAEKAALSFD
+145 IAKVLIVEKTALSFD
-160 KRINNSEGANFST
+160 KRISNSEGANFST

-213 SYSNA
+213 SYSNS

-227 EEVGETS
+227 EEIGETS

-258 QIATS
+258 QVATS
-263 LISSIVSASSGTNQY
+263 LVSSIVSASSGSNQY

-292 ASENLTINEDPYL
+292 ASESLSINEDPYL
-305 RYGNATTYFD
+305 KHGNATTYFD

-324 VVVDKGYLKGYF
+324 VVVDKGFLKGYF

-343 RLKMETT
+343 RLKMQTT

-361 NSSNLSF
+361 SFSSHSF
-368 KELIKKMRR
+368 KELIQKMGR
-377 GLIVTELM
+377 GLVVTELM

-398 GVAGFWVEGG
+398 GVAGFWVEEG
-408 VIEHPVEEIT
+408 VIVHAVEEIT
-418 IAGNMKDMLLNI
+418 IAGNMRDMLLNI
-430 TDIGNDTYKN
+430 SNIGNDTYKN
-440 GSQYIGSVLIG
+440 GSQYIGSVLID
-451 EMTIASGDK
+451 EMTIASGK

>member
-1 MYHITLIIFENCMIK
+1 MYHITLIILKNRMIK
-16 ILNYSKVDLYEL
+16 ILNYSQDDLYDL
-28 ARYVNKQAKAKGAS
+28 ARYVNKQAQAKGAS
-42 ESDVEIDVDAGTSV
+42 ESEVEIDVDSGTSV
-56 SVRLKELESIA
+56 SVRLKELESVT

-82 KRGVAT
+82 KRGIAT
-88 TSDFSKEAMESCLN
+88 TSDFSKEAIESCLA
-102 AACDIAKFTAE
+102 AACDIAKFTGE
-113 DKAFGLPSEK
+113 DKAFGLASSK
-123 LFPKKEI
+123 LYPKKDI
-130 ELDLYHPFDDSQDSM
+130 ELDLYHPFEDSQDAM
-145 IAKALVAEKAALSFD
+145 IAKVLVVEKTALSFD
-160 KRINNSEGANFST
+160 KRISNSEGANFST

-213 SYSNA
+213 SYSNS

-227 EEVGETS
+227 EEIGETS

-245 PIKTGRYPVIFES
+245 PIKTGRYSVIFES
-258 QIATS
+258 QVATS
-263 LISSIVSASSGTNQY
+263 LVSSIVSASSGSNQY

-305 RYGNATTYFD
+305 RHGNATTYFD

-324 VVVDKGYLKGYF
+324 VVVDKGFLKGYF

-343 RLKMETT
+343 RLKMQTT

-361 NSSNLSF
+361 SSSSHSF
-368 KELIKKMRR
+368 KELIKKMGR
-377 GLIVTELM
+377 GLVVTELM

-398 GVAGFWVEGG
+398 GVAGFWVEEG
-408 VIEHPVEEIT
+408 VIVHAVEEIT
-418 IAGNMKDMLLNI
+418 IAGNMRDMLLNI
-430 TDIGNDTYKN
+430 SNIGNDTYKN
-440 GSQYIGSVLIG
+440 GSQYIGSVLID
-451 EMTIASGDK
+451 EMTIASGK

>member
-1 MYHITLIIFENCMIK
+1 MYHITLIILKNRMIK
-16 ILNYSKVDLYEL
+16 ILNYSQDDLYDL

-42 ESDVEIDVDAGTSV
+42 ESEVEIDVDSGTSV
-56 SVRLKELESIA
+56 SVRLKELESVT

-82 KRGVAT
+82 KRGIAT
-88 TSDFSKEAMESCLN
+88 TSDFSKEAIESCLA
-102 AACDIAKFTAE
+102 AACDIAKFTGE
-113 DKAFGLPSEK
+113 DKAFGLASSK
-123 LFPKKEI
+123 LYPKKDI
-130 ELDLYHPFDDSQDSM
+130 ELDLYHPFEDSHDAM
-145 IAKALVAEKAALSFD
+145 IAKVLVVEKTALSFD
-160 KRINNSEGANFST
+160 KRISNSEGANFST

-213 SYSNA
+213 SYSNS

-227 EEVGETS
+227 EEIGETS

-258 QIATS
+258 QVATS
-263 LISSIVSASSGTNQY
+263 LVSSIVSASSGSNQY

-292 ASENLTINEDPYL
+292 ASESLSINEDPYL
-305 RYGNATTYFD
+305 KHGNATTYFD

-324 VVVDKGYLKGYF
+324 VVVDKGFLKGYF

-343 RLKMETT
+343 RLKMQTT

-361 NSSNLSF
+361 SFSSHSF
-368 KELIKKMRR
+368 KELIKKMGR
-377 GLIVTELM
+377 GLVVTELM

-398 GVAGFWVEGG
+398 GVAGFWVEEG
-408 VIEHPVEEIT
+408 VIVHAVEEIT
-418 IAGNMKDMLLNI
+418 IAGNMRDMLLNI
-430 TDIGNDTYKN
+430 SNIGNDTYKN
-440 GSQYIGSVLIG
+440 GSQYIGSVLID
-451 EMTIASGDK
+451 EMTIASGK

>member
-1 MYHITLIIFENCMIK
+1 MYHITLIILKNRMIK
-16 ILNYSKVDLYEL
+16 ILNYSQDDLYDL
-28 ARYVNKQAKAKGAS
+28 ARYVNKQAQAKGAS
-42 ESDVEIDVDAGTSV
+42 ESEVEIDVDSGTSV
-56 SVRLKELESIA
+56 SVRLKELESVT

-82 KRGVAT
+82 KRGIAT
-88 TSDFSKEAMESCLN
+88 TSDFSKEAIESCLA
-102 AACDIAKFTAE
+102 AACDIAKFTGE
-113 DKAFGLPSEK
+113 DKAFGLASSK
-123 LFPKKEI
+123 LYPKKDI
-130 ELDLYHPFDDSQDSM
+130 ELDLYHPFEDSQDAM
-145 IAKALVAEKAALSFD
+145 IAKVLVVEKTALSFD
-160 KRINNSEGANFST
+160 KRISNSEGANFST

-213 SYSNA
+213 SYSNS

-227 EEVGETS
+227 EEIGETS

-258 QIATS
+258 QVATS
-263 LISSIVSASSGTNQY
+263 LVSSIVSASSGSNQY

-305 RYGNATTYFD
+305 KHGNATTYFD

-324 VVVDKGYLKGYF
+324 VVVDKGFLKGYF

-343 RLKMETT
+343 RLKMQTT

-361 NSSNLSF
+361 SFSSHSF
-368 KELIKKMRR
+368 KELIKKMGR
-377 GLIVTELM
+377 GLVVTELM

-398 GVAGFWVEGG
+398 GVAGFWVEEG
-408 VIEHPVEEIT
+408 VIVHAVEEIT
-418 IAGNMKDMLLNI
+418 IAGNMRDMLLNI
-430 TDIGNDTYKN
+430 SNIGNDTYKN
-440 GSQYIGSVLIG
+440 GSQYIGSVLID
-451 EMTIASGDK
+451 EMTIASGK

>member
-1 MYHITLIIFENCMIK
+1 MYHITLIILKNRMIK
-16 ILNYSKVDLYEL
+16 ILNYSQDDLYDL
-28 ARYVNKQAKAKGAS
+28 ARYVNKQAQAKGAS
-42 ESDVEIDVDAGTSV
+42 ESEVEIDVDSGTSV
-56 SVRLKELESIA
+56 SVRLKELESVT

-82 KRGVAT
+82 KRGIAT
-88 TSDFSKEAMESCLN
+88 TSDFSKEAIESCLA
-102 AACDIAKFTAE
+102 AACDIAKFTGE
-113 DKAFGLPSEK
+113 DKAFGLASSK
-123 LFPKKEI
+123 LYPKKDI
-130 ELDLYHPFDDSQDSM
+130 ELDLYHPFEDSQDAM
-145 IAKALVAEKAALSFD
+145 IAKVLIVEKTALSFD
-160 KRINNSEGANFST
+160 KRISNSEGANFST

-213 SYSNA
+213 SYSNS

-227 EEVGETS
+227 EEIGEIS

-258 QIATS
+258 QVATS
-263 LISSIVSASSGTNQY
+263 LVSSIVSASSGSNQY

-305 RYGNATTYFD
+305 KHGNATTYFD

-324 VVVDKGYLKGYF
+324 VVVDKGFLKGYF

-343 RLKMETT
+343 RLKMQTT

-361 NSSNLSF
+361 SSSSHSF
-368 KELIKKMRR
+368 KELIKKMGR
-377 GLIVTELM
+377 GLVVTELM

-398 GVAGFWVEGG
+398 GIAGFWVEEG
-408 VIEHPVEEIT
+408 VIVHAVEEIT
-418 IAGNMKDMLLNI
+418 IAGNMRDMLLNI
-430 TDIGNDTYKN
+430 SNIGNDTYKN
-440 GSQYIGSVLIG
+440 GSQYIGSVLID
-451 EMTIASGDK
+451 EMTIASGK

>member
-1 MYHITLIIFENCMIK
+1 MYHITLIILKNRMIK
-16 ILNYSKVDLYEL
+16 ILNYSQDDLYDL
-28 ARYVNKQAKAKGAS
+28 ARYVNKQAQAKGAS
-42 ESDVEIDVDAGTSV
+42 ESEVEIDVDSGTSV
-56 SVRLKELESIA
+56 SVRLKELESVT

-82 KRGVAT
+82 KRGIAT
-88 TSDFSKEAMESCLN
+88 TSDFSKEAIESCLA
-102 AACDIAKFTAE
+102 AACDIAKFTGE
-113 DKAFGLPSEK
+113 DKAFGLASSK
-123 LFPKKEI
+123 LYPKKDI
-130 ELDLYHPFDDSQDSM
+130 ELDLYHPFEDSQDAM
-145 IAKALVAEKAALSFD
+145 IAKVLIVEKTALSFD
-160 KRINNSEGANFST
+160 KRISNSEGANFST

-213 SYSNA
+213 SYSNS

-227 EEVGETS
+227 EEIGETS

-258 QIATS
+258 QVATS
-263 LISSIVSASSGTNQY
+263 LVSSIVSASSGSNQY

-292 ASENLTINEDPYL
+292 ASESLSINEDPYL
-305 RYGNATTYFD
+305 KHGNATTYFD

-324 VVVDKGYLKGYF
+324 VVVEKGFLKGYF

-343 RLKMETT
+343 RLKMQTT

-361 NSSNLSF
+361 SSSSHSF
-368 KELIKKMRR
+368 KELIKKMGR
-377 GLIVTELM
+377 GLVVTELM

-398 GVAGFWVEGG
+398 GVAGFWVEEG
-408 VIEHPVEEIT
+408 VIVHAVEEIT
-418 IAGNMKDMLLNI
+418 IAGNMRDMLLNI
-430 TDIGNDTYKN
+430 SNIGNDTYKN
-440 GSQYIGSVLIG
+440 GSQYIGSVLID
-451 EMTIASGDK
+451 EMTIASGK

>member
-1 MYHITLIIFENCMIK
+1 MYHITLIILKNRMIK
-16 ILNYSKVDLYEL
+16 ILNYSQDDLYDL
-28 ARYVNKQAKAKGAS
+28 ARYVNKQAQAKGAS
-42 ESDVEIDVDAGTSV
+42 ESEVEIDVDSGTSV
-56 SVRLKELESIA
+56 SVRLKELESVT

-82 KRGVAT
+82 KRGIAT
-88 TSDFSKEAMESCLN
+88 TSDFSKEAIESCLA
-102 AACDIAKFTAE
+102 AACDIAKFTGE
-113 DKAFGLPSEK
+113 DKAFGLASSK
-123 LFPKKEI
+123 LYPKKDI
-130 ELDLYHPFDDSQDSM
+130 ELDLYHPFEDSQDAM
-145 IAKALVAEKAALSFD
+145 IAKVLIVEKTALSFD
-160 KRINNSEGANFST
+160 KRISNSEGANFST

-213 SYSNA
+213 SYSNS

-227 EEVGETS
+227 EEIGETS

-258 QIATS
+258 QVATS
-263 LISSIVSASSGTNQY
+263 LVSSIVSASSGSNQY

-292 ASENLTINEDPYL
+292 ASESLSINEDPYL
-305 RYGNATTYFD
+305 KHGNATTYFD

-324 VVVDKGYLKGYF
+324 VVVDKGFLKGYF

-343 RLKMETT
+343 RLKMQTT

-361 NSSNLSF
+361 SSSSHSF
-368 KELIKKMRR
+368 KELIKKMGR
-377 GLIVTELM
+377 GLVVTELM

-398 GVAGFWVEGG
+398 GVAGFWVEEG
-408 VIEHPVEEIT
+408 VIVHAVEEIT
-418 IAGNMKDMLLNI
+418 IAGNMRDMLLNI
-430 TDIGNDTYKN
+430 SNIGNDTYKN
-440 GSQYIGSVLIG
+440 GSQYIGSVLID
-451 EMTIASGDK
+451 EMTIASGK